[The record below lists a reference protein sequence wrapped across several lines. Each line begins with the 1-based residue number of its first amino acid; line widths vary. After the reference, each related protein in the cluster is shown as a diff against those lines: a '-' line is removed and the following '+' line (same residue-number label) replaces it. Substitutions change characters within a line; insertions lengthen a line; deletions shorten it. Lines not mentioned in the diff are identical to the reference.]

1 MCCTTNK
8 CCCGC
13 VSLKTGIIIAGIID
27 IIILLAALA
36 AVGIIIGYYGGL
48 LFVIYVAETNYIF
61 VVIVLTGWF
70 AILVTCDVLLICGVL
85 GSNTGLIMAWIITGM
100 INIVFMLV
108 GWTSIFLFFVYSSCS
123 KCWTLLLSV
132 FAKGDVDGDSDAT
145 KEDGFYQ
152 LAIIMWL
159 SYTLI
164 IVIPIYYIYFWV
176 TVRSYLEKLVRGQTT
191 VVPVV

>member
-13 VSLKTGIIIAGIID
+13 VSLKTGIIIAGVID

-36 AVGIIIGYYGGL
+36 AVGVIIGYYGGL

-61 VVIVLTGWF
+61 VVIVSIGWF

-85 GSNTGLIMAWIITGM
+85 GGNTGLIMAWIITGM

-132 FAKGDVDGDSDAT
+132 FAKPQDDDSEAT
-145 KEDGFYQ
+145 REDGFYQ

-176 TVRSYLEKLVRGQTT
+176 SVRSYLEKLVRPNT
-191 VVPVV
+191 VEPIV

>member
-1 MCCTTNK
+1 MCCRTDSF
-8 CCCGC
+8 CCTHNIQ
-13 VSLKTGIIIAGIID
+13 KGIIIAGVID

-36 AVGIIIGYYGGL
+36 AVGVIIGYYGGL

-61 VVIVLTGWF
+61 VVIVSIGWF

-85 GSNTGLIMAWIITGM
+85 GGNTGLIMAWIITGM

-132 FAKGDVDGDSDAT
+132 YAKPS
-145 KEDGFYQ
+145 
-152 LAIIMWL
+152 
-159 SYTLI
+159 
-164 IVIPIYYIYFWV
+164 
-176 TVRSYLEKLVRGQTT
+176 
-191 VVPVV
+191 